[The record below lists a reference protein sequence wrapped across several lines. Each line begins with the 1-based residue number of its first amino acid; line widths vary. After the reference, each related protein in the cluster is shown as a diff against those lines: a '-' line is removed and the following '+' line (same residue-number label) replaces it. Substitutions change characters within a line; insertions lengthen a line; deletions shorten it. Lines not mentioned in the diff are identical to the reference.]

1 MNNAVLGI
9 LASGRGSDLQSII
22 DAVEKGQIKAK
33 IGVVLTDKPNVMSL
47 ERAEKAGIPA
57 ICIDRKQCA
66 DRDEF
71 EHKLVDEL
79 RKHGVTLVILAGF
92 MRILSPYF
100 VNEFKNCIMNIHPS
114 LLPSFGGAHAH
125 RDVLAYGVKVSGC
138 TVHCRGCFNEES
150 WDFKAGKPFTDET
163 TEEIL
168 KALDSKWVSGFSL
181 LGGDPFE
188 PEHEET
194 LVKLLTTIRGRFPE
208 KSVWAWTGRT
218 FEKIASSPLLPL
230 IDMLVDGPFIEK
242 HKMTKQGAWRGSDNQ
257 RIIPLVCGKVDVII
271 LTGGIAHNAALM
283 EKIRTRVAFI
293 APVEVYPGGNEMDS
307 LAENGYAVLAG
318 EVKVKTYRPNRS

>member
-1 MNNAVLGI
+1 MNNAVLGV

-22 DAVEKGQIKAK
+22 DAVAAGQIKAK
-33 IGVVLTDKPNVMSL
+33 IGVVLTDKPNVMAL

-138 TVHCRGCFNEES
+138 TVHFV
-150 WDFKAGKPFTDET
+150 DEGMDSGP
-163 TEEIL
+163 IIMQV
-168 KALDSKWVSGFSL
+168 AVPVLD
-181 LGGDPFE
+181 DDT
-188 PEHEET
+188 EET
-194 LVKLLTTIRGRFPE
+194 L
-208 KSVWAWTGRT
+208 
-218 FEKIASSPLLPL
+218 
-230 IDMLVDGPFIEK
+230 
-242 HKMTKQGAWRGSDNQ
+242 
-257 RIIPLVCGKVDVII
+257 
-271 LTGGIAHNAALM
+271 AA
-283 EKIRTRVAFI
+283 RVLEQEHI
-293 APVEVYPGGNEMDS
+293 VYPKVIE
-307 LAENGYAVLAG
+307 LYLAG
-318 EVKVKTYRPNRS
+318 KIHVNGRHVTIDE